1 MWKTTISETSS
12 GARFR
17 AQITPLNPKKLI
29 QDYFH
34 FTRND
39 RAGILV
45 ILAVMM
51 GVILLPEWLE
61 SRSGTVVPV
70 RDSVWA
76 GMQEAGSRFTPNS
89 GNYADRQV
97 SGNWQQVTG
106 NRKQEAG
113 SRTIKGELFYFDPN
127 HLDAAGWARLGLRD
141 KTIGIIL
148 NYVSKGG
155 HFRKT
160 EDLQRIYGLHPD
172 EYSRLAPWVKI
183 SEVSNPETKSSPT
196 AYSKTPAVSREKTTR
211 LVDINQSD
219 TTAWISLP
227 GIGSKL
233 ASRIILFREKL
244 GGFYS
249 VDQVGETFGLADSVF
264 QKLKSSLLMSPFS
277 LRKININTAAVE
289 QLKSH
294 PYIRYE
300 LARPIIAYREQHGL
314 FKQLNELIKIPGIT
328 EARFRQIAP
337 YLKLDDQE

>member
-1 MWKTTISETSS
+1 MWKTTISETCF
-12 GARFR
+12 GTRFM
-17 AQITPLNPKKLI
+17 AQITPVNPKKLI

-51 GVILLPEWLE
+51 GVILLPGWLE
-61 SRSGTVVPV
+61 RRTGSRQ
-70 RDSVWA
+70 
-76 GMQEAGSRFTPNS
+76 QEAGSRFAPNS
-89 GNYADRQV
+89 ETY
-97 SGNWQQVTG
+97 SGEQDAG
-106 NRKQEAG
+106 GRKQEAG
-113 SRTIKGELFYFDPN
+113 SGLAGTGNWQPATGNKAKKGELFYFDPN
-127 HLDAAGWARLGLRD
+127 QLDRAGWARLGLRD
-141 KTIGIIL
+141 KTIGTIL

-155 HFRKT
+155 HFRKA

-172 EYSRLAPWVKI
+172 EYSRLAPWVRI
-183 SEVSNPETKSSPT
+183 SEVPNPETRSSPT
-196 AYSKTPAVSREKTTR
+196 AYTKTPAVIREKTIR

-249 VDQVGETFGLADSVF
+249 ADQVGETFGLADSVF
-264 QKLKSSLLMSPFS
+264 RKIKPLLLMNPTN
-277 LRKININTAAVE
+277 LRKININAATVE
-289 QLKSH
+289 VLKSH

-328 EARFRQIAP
+328 EARFNQIAP
-337 YLKLDDQE
+337 YLKLEDKE

>member
-1 MWKTTISETSS
+1 M
-12 GARFR
+12 
-17 AQITPLNPKKLI
+17 NPKKLI

-45 ILAVMM
+45 ILAVML
-51 GVILLPEWLE
+51 GVILLPELME
-61 SRSGTVVPV
+61 KRSGDRMQATGY
-70 RDSVWA
+70 REQEA
-76 GMQEAGSRFTPNS
+76 GGRQQEAGSREQEAGSRFTPNS
-89 GNYADRQV
+89 ETYSGEQEAGGRQQGT
-97 SGNWQQVTG
+97 GNWQLETG
-106 NRKQEAG
+106 NKAK
-113 SRTIKGELFYFDPN
+113 KGELFYFDPN
-127 HLDAAGWARLGLRD
+127 QLDRAGWTRLGLRD

-155 HFRKT
+155 HFRKK

-172 EYSRLAPWVKI
+172 EYSRLAPWVRI
-183 SEVSNPETKSSPT
+183 SEVSNPETKYSPT
-196 AYSKTPAVSREKTTR
+196 AYTKTPAMTREKTIR
-211 LVDINQSD
+211 PVDINQSD

-264 QKLKSSLLMSPFS
+264 RKIKTALLMSPFN
-277 LRKININTAAVE
+277 LRKININTATVE

-300 LARPIIAYREQHGL
+300 LARPVIAYREQHGL
-314 FKQLNELIKIPGIT
+314 YKQLNELIKIPGIT
-328 EARFRQIAP
+328 EARFQQLVP
-337 YLKLDDQE
+337 YLKLDDLE